1 MTANW
6 IGLLCRGLFG
16 KDRSGDMTKK
26 LLITLPCNIRDLKA
40 KLDNFDR
47 CDVVVSQYDGE
58 GDSLYVVSV
67 MEEKENPND
76 TLECEHR
83 IGVHC
88 HKDELI
94 DELPFIC
101 PFKDGKECRW
111 FEPKK
116 KDPVQAVNEF
126 VQKLETAHEASKG
139 SQLVFK

>member
-1 MTANW
+1 
-6 IGLLCRGLFG
+6 
-16 KDRSGDMTKK
+16 MTKK